1 MISLFNLAKADF
13 VTNSNYQQMIVKFRK
28 TIMKRI
34 DRFINPARYVQF
46 QSQYNPSLVSQ
57 DLFIDQR
64 DFMEIDVNYNR
75 IQFAMPIH
83 FGYIRD
89 FKVYSQLA
97 AKQANLIQSSYT
109 SCMIGVLDSSGLE
122 LRDIGIAASKNLLR
136 FEKLFTNILAGTRY
150 AGTLLFLFYD
160 GGHANTKI
168 INY

>member
-1 MISLFNLAKADF
+1 
-13 VTNSNYQQMIVKFRK
+13 MIVKFRK

-34 DRFINPARYVQF
+34 DRFINPARYGQF
-46 QSQYNPSLVSQ
+46 QSQYNSSLVSQ
-57 DLFIDQR
+57 DLFIDRR

-75 IQFAMPIH
+75 IQFAIPIH

-136 FEKLFTNILAGTRY
+136 F
-150 AGTLLFLFYD
+150 
-160 GGHANTKI
+160 
-168 INY
+168 